1 MSTPEWLLGIDF
13 GTSNTA
19 AAHTG
24 AVSGS
29 VEALPLTHQGNLM
42 PSAVF
47 VESPDSITVGD
58 VAINQAERNPAAFLP
73 SPKRVIRQG
82 MVTVNSYD
90 LPASVPV
97 AAVLQNVMGRA
108 IGAHGGQPPAQLVLT
123 HPEAWSPRE
132 IQVLVDAAGTLGLD
146 PANVQTVSEPRAA
159 AHYYTR
165 TNTLAPGAKIAVFDF
180 GGGTLDVAVLAAN
193 DEGSFDVLAARGDN
207 GLGGKNFDA
216 FLRRWVDEQLEGRN
230 PELLTYLRQSAP
242 VGVRHNLDDSI
253 RRAKELLSES
263 PSATITVAGGG
274 FHETFQ
280 ITRDEFEEL
289 ISAPLDKAVNL
300 TRATLADAQIT
311 DPSQLEALYLTGGS
325 SRIPLVHE
333 RLKPLG
339 PIATL
344 DDPKTVVA
352 QGALAAAAPVLRGLP
367 AQNAPAHPQSPVAAY
382 GGPNVQ
388 APPQYGQPAAYGQ
401 IPGPAFGQPPQFG
414 GPGQGAPTQNPVPR
428 AHPVTSHP
436 GGPATEWPAPP
447 AAPDSTPSA
456 AKGKSKW
463 VIAGSAAVALVAI
476 VTIASTVLL
485 TGGSNDTADAGTD
498 GISNS
503 AQQADDAQG
512 LSGDDTPS
520 VALTQEQVLATLP
533 APLSRDLEDCKKI
546 GFTDN
551 DGLQIQC
558 TIKKGSNLTTGVTDG
573 VFDSIIVS
581 VDKAAAKKTVLAIR
595 QGFQKNTAVAENV
608 IVENTARTAAA
619 HISGPYS
626 PDYSI
631 YYANNANGVKA
642 SFSGA
647 TSVET
652 ARVFLSRA
660 GLLN

>member
-1 MSTPEWLLGIDF
+1 MSEWLLGIDF

-24 AVSGS
+24 AVSGA

-47 VESPDSITVGD
+47 VESPNSIAVGD

-73 SPKRVIRQG
+73 SPKRVVRQG

-97 AAVLQNVMGRA
+97 AAVLQNVMTRA
-108 IGAHGGQPPAQLVLT
+108 SSAHGGTAPSQLVLT

-132 IQVLVDAAGTLGLD
+132 VQVLLDAAGTLSLSPGI
-146 PANVQTVSEPRAA
+146 VQTVSEPRAA

-180 GGGTLDVAVLAAN
+180 GGGTLDIAVLAATS
-193 DEGSFDVLAARGDN
+193 EGTFDVIAARGDN

-216 FLRRWVDEQLEGRN
+216 FIRRWVDDQLEGRN

-242 VGVRHNLDDSI
+242 ISVRHNLDDSI

-280 ITRDEFEEL
+280 ITRDEFEDL
-289 ISAPLDKAVNL
+289 ISAPLEKAVNL

-333 RLKPLG
+333 KLKPLG

-352 QGALAAAAPVLRGLP
+352 QGALAAVAPVLRGLSVQQP
-367 AQNAPAHPQSPVAAY
+367 AAAHHQTQPNH
-382 GGPNVQ
+382 GGAFQ
-388 APPQYGQPAAYGQ
+388 QGPPQYGQQPQPAGYGQ
-401 IPGPAFGQPPQFG
+401 QPQFG
-414 GPGQGAPTQNPVPR
+414 GYGPGAPAPTQSAAGGAAPG
-428 AHPVTSHP
+428 SHP
-436 GGPATEWPAPP
+436 SGPITRWPEPAPTHSTSP
-447 AAPDSTPSA
+447 APASS
-456 AKGKSKW
+456 GKKKW
-463 VIAGSAAVALVAI
+463 LIAGSAAAALVVVIAI
-476 VTIASTVLL
+476 VSTVLL
-485 TGGSNDTADAGTD
+485 TGGGDNTAAAGTD
-498 GISNS
+498 GSPNS
-503 AQQADDAQG
+503 AQPVDNDEGA
-512 LSGDDTPS
+512 SGDSAPTL
-520 VALTQEQVLATLP
+520 AKTQDEVLAAIP
-533 APLSRDLEDCKKI
+533 AALSKDLTDCKKI
-546 GFTDN
+546 GFTEN
-551 DGLQIQC
+551 DGLQLQC
-558 TIKKGSNLTTGVTDG
+558 TIKKGSTLTKGVTDG
-573 VFDSIIVS
+573 TFDSIIFS
-581 VDKAAAKKTVLAIR
+581 VDLAAAKKAVLGIR
-595 QGFQKNTAVAENV
+595 EGYHDNTAVAENV

-619 HISGPYS
+619 HVNGPLS
-626 PDYSI
+626 QEFPDYSI
-631 YYANNANGVKA
+631 YYANNSSGVQVN
-642 SFSGA
+642 FSGA
-647 TSVET
+647 SSVDT
-652 ARVFLSRA
+652 AKTFLSRA